1 MNFIR
6 KKICDGVNFSNI
18 KDTRFKTGRIS
29 ITVFLPLEKEDASK
43 NAIVPFL
50 LSKTCKQ
57 YPDLKSLN
65 DRLED
70 LYGVSVGAEVSK
82 LGETQVLSISASFLD
97 DEYSLE
103 KESISE
109 GTADLLCKMFFE
121 PILENGKFLEK
132 NVEQEKRQLIETIEA
147 EYNDKRIFAKNK
159 CEEWMCKNEKFG
171 INRLGTIE
179 QVEKLT
185 PEEIFK
191 AWQNILSSAQIEIT
205 LLGKADSKTV
215 FDKFKK
221 EFNKINR
228 TNVVTCSTKIIKRAE
243 KVSEYTDEME
253 VSQSKLVMGFRT
265 EVSADDDLVNAM
277 RVAVALFGV
286 TPHSKLFLNVREKY
300 SLCYYCAAKYDKNK
314 GIMLVQSGVEN
325 QNINKAKEEI
335 LNQLEEVKKG
345 KFTEEDV
352 DSIKKSLAN
361 SFRTVGDY
369 LSSMENFYLSQIFD
383 KNKFTTDELIEKINK
398 VTRDEIITAANMITL
413 DTIYVL
419 KGVSGNR

>member
-1 MNFIR
+1 LNFIR
-6 KKICDGVNFSNI
+6 RKICDGVNFSNI

-29 ITVFLPLEKEDASK
+29 LTAFTPLEKESVSK
-43 NAIVPFL
+43 NAILPFL

-57 YPDLKSLN
+57 YPDLKRLN

-70 LYGVSVGAEVSK
+70 LYGVSVDGEVSK

-97 DEYSLE
+97 DEYSLG

-109 GTADLLCKMFFE
+109 GTTDLLCKMFFE
-121 PILENGKFLEK
+121 PVLENGKFLEK

-171 INRLGTIE
+171 INRLGTID
-179 QVEKLT
+179 QVENLT
-185 PEEIFK
+185 PEKIFK

-205 LLGKADSKTV
+205 LLGKADNEAIYKRFKNEFSKI
-215 FDKFKK
+215 KR
-221 EFNKINR
+221 E
-228 TNVVTCSTKIIKRAE
+228 NVVNCSTKIIKRAE
-243 KVSEYTDEME
+243 KVSEYQDEME
-253 VSQSKLVMGFRT
+253 VAQSKLVMGFRT
-265 EVSADDDLVNAM
+265 EVCVDDDLVNAM
-277 RVAVALFGV
+277 RVAVAIFGV

-335 LNQLEEVKKG
+335 LNQLDEVKKG
-345 KFTEEDV
+345 KFTEEDMG
-352 DSIKKSLAN
+352 SIKKSLSN

-383 KNKFTTDELIEKINK
+383 KNKFTTEELIEKINK
-398 VTRDEIITAANMITL
+398 VTKDEIITAANMITL
-413 DTIYVL
+413 DTVYVL
-419 KGVSGNR
+419 KGVSKN